1 MDHEELKLENVSKL
15 FEFEKISRE
24 LDTCTNIDL
33 MRNICKCYVKLYMK
47 QQESIS
53 SLILDDLNS

>member
-1 MDHEELKLENVSKL
+1 MDHEELKLKSFSKL

-24 LDTCTNIDL
+24 LDSCTNTDL
-33 MRNICKCYVKLYMK
+33 LRNLCKCYVKLYLS

-53 SLILDDLNS
+53 SLGIKDLNS

>member
-1 MDHEELKLENVSKL
+1 MDHEELRIDSMSKL

-33 MRNICKCYVKLYMK
+33 MRNICKCYIKLYMK
-47 QQESIS
+47 QQETVS
-53 SLILDDLNS
+53 SLMIKDLNI